1 MSFPPVAASW
11 TRTCTA
17 PDLRAGRAAR
27 YGAAVRIWAPRR
39 TPSASKCSRGEGT
52 MISTTRVLWLAAV
65 AVLVSSPA
73 RADRITAGAV
83 TYASGGGP
91 LTVTLASEDFT
102 FDGRASR
109 FSGVFMPWIQC
120 LVPECGP
127 GTTVDLYATWSGG
140 DLPGTATV
148 GDQTFAN
155 VGSLSSSSSLLA
167 TWTGA
172 LAIPA
177 DFEDGVLTAPFEFS
191 GLFFFERETAMPQVL
206 DLTGSGTATANF
218 RSSPAFPGSLV
229 LDSIRYD
236 FEASASPEPASIILL
251 GSGLAGLLAA
261 RSRRKR
267 QP

>member
-1 MSFPPVAASW
+1 
-11 TRTCTA
+11 
-17 PDLRAGRAAR
+17 
-27 YGAAVRIWAPRR
+27 
-39 TPSASKCSRGEGT
+39 
-52 MISTTRVLWLAAV
+52 MIATTRVLGLAAV
-65 AVLVSSPA
+65 ALLISTPA
-73 RADRITAGAV
+73 RADRITAGALI
-83 TYASGGGP
+83 YSSGGGP

-102 FDGRASR
+102 FDGRASH
-109 FSGVFMPWIQC
+109 FSGVFKPWIQC

-127 GTTVDLYATWSGG
+127 GTTVDLFATWSGG

-148 GDQTFAN
+148 GDQALPN

-177 DFEDGVLTAPFEFS
+177 DFESGALTAPFEFS

-206 DLTGSGTATANF
+206 DLSGSGRATANF
-218 RSSPAFPGSLV
+218 RSSTAFPGSLV

-236 FEASASPEPASIILL
+236 FEAAASPEPASMILL
-251 GSGLAGLLAA
+251 GSGLAGLLARRA
-261 RSRRKR
+261 LRKR